1 MGRTQT
7 IGRNFSR
14 WAHPQLIMA
23 PDEWDTVAG
32 GSKLPLAP
40 GGQGARVDLHGGA
53 VFRHPESGHYF
64 MLMMVYFDNLDEIKG
79 GCESEV
85 QSARCINI
93 LNEFVTSR

>member
-1 MGRTQT
+1 M
-7 IGRNFSR
+7 
-14 WAHPQLIMA
+14 
-23 PDEWDTVAG
+23 
-32 GSKLPLAP
+32 
-40 GGQGARVDLHGGA
+40 
-53 VFRHPESGHYF
+53 FRHPESGHYF

>member
-1 MGRTQT
+1 
-7 IGRNFSR
+7 
-14 WAHPQLIMA
+14 MA

-53 VFRHPESGHYF
+53 VVRHPESGHYF